1 MPNEKLTE
9 KFVIK
14 LQTLNNALKKC
25 GNDNPDIDT
34 NTSYTK
40 ILEELK
46 ENFFDINYYVEEF
59 NKKNAITKK
68 TKGS

>member
-9 KFVIK
+9 KIVTK
-14 LQTLNNALKKC
+14 LQTLNNALRKC
-25 GNDNPDIDT
+25 GTENSDID
-34 NTSYTK
+34 NNPSYNK

-46 ENFFDINYYVEEF
+46 ENFFEINYYVEEF

-68 TKGS
+68 

>member
-9 KFVIK
+9 KIVTK
-14 LQTLNNALKKC
+14 LQTLNNALRKC
-25 GNDNPDIDT
+25 GTENPDID
-34 NTSYTK
+34 NNPSYNK

-46 ENFFDINYYVEEF
+46 ENFFEINYYVEEF

-68 TKGS
+68 